1 VIMLALTALGVAYKH
16 PWFLANRMPGL
27 VDGPQGSKLTVYTA
41 MPTLQALSTMDAYQ
55 KAFFWI
61 YNFALLA
68 IAVFIVWLGWRV
80 LAARRQYP
88 RPRREITWS

>member
-1 VIMLALTALGVAYKH
+1 
-16 PWFLANRMPGL
+16 
-27 VDGPQGSKLTVYTA
+27 
-41 MPTLQALSTMDAYQ
+41 MDAYQ

-80 LAARRQYP
+80 LAVRRQYP